1 MSTLKVEVV
10 QVEKVEPHPNADKL
24 DIAHIKG
31 WQCVVGRG
39 EFKAG
44 DKGFYFPIDAVL
56 PEPLLNYLFSSS
68 KIKPPSRIKTIKLR
82 GAISQGLLVRQA
94 LIPLKP
100 MFTLFAGDFEV
111 GRDVTADFG
120 VTKYEPPQ
128 KEMPNLMKASQSRV
142 NHPDFQRF
150 TDVENWKNYPKVFQP
165 GDSVIMTE
173 KIHGTNFRCGWV
185 PFHANTPWKR
195 IKKFFGFAPEYEF
208 VYGSRNVE
216 LADHNPTYYGK
227 NVYAEIVERYG
238 LRDKLKF
245 GEVLYG
251 EIYGD
256 GIQKGYSYGLTG
268 GQHRLAGL
276 DMTHHGEWMHAGTM
290 RHRFTE
296 MGIEGAPLLY
306 CGRYTDMLVLFA
318 AGSSN
323 IGGQPVREGVVIR
336 SMMGDERCPLLGRKI
351 LKVINDDYLLLKDNT
366 DWH

>member
-10 QVEKVEPHPNADKL
+10 RVEKVEPHPNAYKL

-31 WQCVVGRG
+31 WQCVVGRD
-39 EFKAG
+39 EFKEG
-44 DKGFYFPIDAVL
+44 EHGFYFPLDAVL
-56 PEPLLNYLFSSS
+56 PDHLLEFLFASS

-82 GAISQGLLVRQA
+82 GAISQGLIVKGVIQC
-94 LIPLKP
+94 
-100 MFTLFAGDFEV
+100 AGGGV
-111 GRDVTADFG
+111 HYGRDYVLGVDMTEFLG

-128 KEMPNLMKASQSRV
+128 KELPNLMKTGQSRV
-142 NHPDFQRF
+142 NHPGFQRF

-165 GDSVIMTE
+165 GDSVIVTE

-185 PFHANTPWKR
+185 PLHANTPWKR
-195 IKKFFGFAPEYEF
+195 FKKFFGFVPEYEF

-256 GIQKGYSYGLTG
+256 GIQKGYGYGLTG

-296 MGIEGAPLLY
+296 MGIDGAPLLY
-306 CGRYTDMLVLFA
+306 CGRYVEMLVLLA
-318 AGSSN
+318 SGASH